1 MHNLNRSSSTTTDSI
16 PNPTGHIAA
25 DPNLDDDND
34 SALGDDMYALGLLQ
48 RANSLFDKN
57 LILIICHHK
66 LYLAPLQNPQR
77 VLDVGTGT
85 GIWAIDFANEFPGVE
100 FKVDDASQD
109 WTFPDSTFDYIH
121 IRFMAGCFKVW
132 TNLYSECFRFL
143 KPGGWLEHQ
152 ERGFRVFSDDGS
164 ILPDTVLNEA
174 ASSVCRD
181 LH

>member
-34 SALGDDMYALGLLQ
+34 SALGDD
-48 RANSLFDKN
+48 
-57 LILIICHHK
+57 IHHK